1 MTVRDLFYG
10 TVLPSGG
17 DAALGLAIYTAGSQE
32 AFVEMMNAK
41 LEEAG
46 IAKIEEE
53 LFRQYTE
60 WAATR

>member
-1 MTVRDLFYG
+1 MGDYI
-10 TVLPSGG
+10 PSLQ
-17 DAALGLAIYTAGSQE
+17 LGLVDDVE
-32 AFVEMMNAK
+32 AYLAEMNAK